1 MSNEALKALAAKLSG
16 GHNVSCSFAI
26 RDAVADHG
34 AVILEISTD
43 DSDGIGLPL
52 TREVAEEIAH
62 QLVMP
67 FRRAHLA
74 REIARIMSEC
84 DDPSTDTDTE
94 SDHANNTH

>member
-43 DSDGIGLPL
+43 DSDVIGLPL

-62 QLVMP
+62 QLVTP

-74 REIARIMSEC
+74 REIARIIAEC
-84 DDPSTDTDTE
+84 DDPSTDE
-94 SDHANNTH
+94 GADHAHKPH

>member
-1 MSNEALKALAAKLSG
+1 MSNEVLKALAAKLSG

-74 REIARIMSEC
+74 REIARLIAEC
-84 DDPSTDTDTE
+84 DDPQNNDE
-94 SDHANNTH
+94 GPDHAKPH